1 MPLIPS
7 YMDKK
12 LENLGGGST
21 PSQEK
26 DPVFTAWK
34 PSNDEVIQSLFQS
47 IVQVQITANQA
58 STKSDTFESDIED
71 LKNRVTVIEQSV
83 AAQTEQFGQ
92 HVSDDSVRWQQYLD
106 TDAKV
111 QQLEIQMQHVMDG
124 TTDVVLSN
132 TTTDIESDSTTG
144 YTVTNPLGGQIVGK
158 AGTYL
163 LVSTGRIWIND
174 VLVFDN
180 AGVAVGIGSKSY
192 VADVKQNDVVK
203 SEALTSLT
211 YTDYISKT

>member
-12 LENLGGGST
+12 LENLGSST
-21 PSQEK
+21 QLQEK

-58 STKSDTFESDIED
+58 STKSENLETDIEE
-71 LKNRVTVIEQSV
+71 LKTRITSIEQ
-83 AAQTEQFGQ
+83 AITAQTEQFGQ

-111 QQLEIQMQHVMDG
+111 QQLEIQMRHVMDG
-124 TTDVVLSN
+124 TTDVILSN
-132 TTTDIESDSTTG
+132 TTTDIESDSVTG
-144 YTVTNPLGGQIVGK
+144 YVVTNPLGGQIVGT

-163 LVSTGRIWIND
+163 LVGTGRIWIND
-174 VLVFDN
+174 TLVFDN

-192 VADVKQNDVVK
+192 VADVNQNDVVK

-211 YTDYISKT
+211 YTDYISKS